1 MLFLMTVI
9 SFCSAVR
16 AQVELPSSVFAAAIG
31 LKSSMVRFNQFGSN
45 RVEGLASGHLVTTTR
60 EEDDRPGLF
69 AAFSQSTEDIDK
81 ESPSLSLKCWRSFYV
96 QSRSQTPVMVQMTVK
111 GTVVIDYNAA
121 LLPGYNMEHGY
132 FAGGLRAGV
141 TGNLAYRGPAISG
154 IQMEKSNWD
163 VPKIEAY
170 MGASSGSVA
179 YRFNIK
185 NDFNN
190 TTNVLVWPNQLCEVF
205 VDIAFSHGRNSSF
218 PVWDYQRYTG
228 DGELAVQLTIDPA
241 DAGESKLIMGIARP
255 DLSFEKQESQ
265 LIIKYTGVLQ
275 SAESI
280 DGPFADVPNAQSPY
294 PEKIG
299 SGRFFRAR
307 F

>member
-9 SFCSAVR
+9 SFGSAVR
-16 AQVELPSSVFAAAIG
+16 AQVELPSSVSAAAIG
-31 LKSSMVRFNQFGSN
+31 LKSSMIRFNQFGSN
-45 RVEGLASGHLVTTTR
+45 RVEGLASGRLVTMTR

-111 GTVVIDYNAA
+111 GALIIDYNAA

-141 TGNLAYRGPAISG
+141 TGNLAYRGSAISG

-170 MGASSGSVA
+170 MGASSGPLP
-179 YRFNIK
+179 YLFNIK

-190 TTNVLVWPNQLCEVF
+190 TTNILVWPNQLCELF
-205 VDIAFSHGRNSSF
+205 VDITFYHGRNSSF